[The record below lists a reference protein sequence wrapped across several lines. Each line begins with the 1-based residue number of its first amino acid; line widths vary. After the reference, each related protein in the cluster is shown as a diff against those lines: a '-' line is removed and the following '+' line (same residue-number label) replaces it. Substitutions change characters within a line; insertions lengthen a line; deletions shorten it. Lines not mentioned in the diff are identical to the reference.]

1 MDRASNRRRIDLID
15 ATPGTAVQRRWP
27 VPFWRR
33 IIVLIVFVAAAA
45 ALGYMIRHQ
54 WFYYD
59 EWAYLDPQVE
69 GPGKSFL
76 AWLFIPHNEH
86 TIVWTK
92 LWFQISFR
100 AVGLHHYWVYAI
112 PLLASVLAAG
122 YAAYVLM
129 RRLGGS
135 QALALVGV
143 VPFLFMG
150 AGAQDLVWA
159 GQFQFVLPVA
169 LFLGWLA
176 LDISGHLPTR
186 LWARI
191 GVPIAWS
198 LAGALSSLVW
208 IPLALVLTVRSLIL
222 RQWWYAAL
230 LTTVPALIWG
240 ISRVKYP
247 HTSSSGY
254 AANGIVEYLR
264 LIPRYI
270 WVGVVSP
277 FTTTVHSSLGGT
289 ILVVLAGLSVLVF
302 LRAGLRS
309 LVTAA
314 ALAVAAPM
322 FLMVTGY
329 ARLALGPEQAAASRY
344 SYVVLAC
351 LLPLLVAAM
360 ARTLRLPRREGKPKL
375 TGLRQPGLLVGVAAV
390 LVFGFFSA
398 MVLKTYSNKTAV
410 RDRAS
415 QRVIQAAADQLAVQ
429 SQDIATNAGFP
440 EPDGAPQLTALRLQQ
455 WVLAGKVSK
464 KTTPAAA
471 RQATVNLAWTTTRK
485 AAGLISGTCRVV
497 AGPGNVAITSA
508 TVVSRKGAGAIQ
520 LRPPGPSVNQS
531 AVAAHSL
538 PAAGNFVL
546 TPTGSQ
552 RWTAVIGI
560 HAGVTLTL
568 CS

>member
-1 MDRASNRRRIDLID
+1 VDRASDRGRVDLID
-15 ATPGTAVQRRWP
+15 AVPTDTVQRRWP
-27 VPFWRR
+27 VPFGRR
-33 IIVLIVFVAAAA
+33 IIVLIVFVVAAA

-69 GPGKSFL
+69 GRGKSL
-76 AWLFIPHNEH
+76 LTWLFVPHNEH
-86 TIVWTK
+86 TIVWTR

-176 LDISGHLPTR
+176 LDISGRLPTR
-186 LWARI
+186 SWARI
-191 GVPIAWS
+191 ALPIAWS
-198 LAGALSSLVW
+198 LVGALSSLVW

-230 LTTVPALIWG
+230 LTAVPGLTWG
-240 ISRVKYP
+240 ISRVVYP
-247 HTSSSGY
+247 HTSSSAY
-254 AANGIVEYLR
+254 AAHGISEYLH

-277 FTTTVHSSLGGT
+277 FATTVHSWLGGFV
-289 ILVVLAGLSVLVF
+289 LVALAGLGVLVF

-314 ALAVAAPM
+314 ALAVAAPL
-322 FLMVTGY
+322 FLMITGY
-329 ARLALGPEQAAASRY
+329 ARLQMGPEQAASSRY

-351 LLPLLVAAM
+351 LLPLLVAGL
-360 ARTLRLPRREGKPKL
+360 ARILRLPRREGKPKL
-375 TGLRQPGLLVGVAAV
+375 TGLRQPGLLLGVAVV

-398 MVLKTYSNKTAV
+398 MALQTYSHKTAV

-415 QRVIQAAADQLAVQ
+415 QRVIQAAAGQLAAESPEV
-429 SQDIATNAGFP
+429 ATRSGLP
-440 EPDGAPQLTALRLQQ
+440 EPDGAPQLTAFRLQS
-455 WVLAGKVSK
+455 WVLAGKVAT
-464 KTTPAAA
+464 KTIPAAA
-471 RQATVNLAWTTTRK
+471 RQAAVNLTWSTTRK
-485 AAGLISGTCRVV
+485 ADAPITGACRVV
-497 AGPGNVAITSA
+497 AGPGSVAITSV
-508 TVVSRKGAGAIQ
+508 TNVSRKGAGAVQ
-520 LRPPGPSVNQS
+520 LRPTGPSVDRS
-531 AVAAHSL
+531 AVAVHSL
-538 PAAGNFVL
+538 PDAGSFVL
-546 TPTGSQ
+546 SPLGSQ
-552 RWTAVIGI
+552 RLAAVLGI

-568 CS
+568 C